1 MIWCRYETEQGLR
14 YGLVEGDEVSEIEGA
29 PWGEHTFT
37 GKKLPFASLRLAV
50 PVVPSTFYCAG
61 INYRDHV
68 IRMAAMRNE
77 EPVFPKQAD
86 IGYRANNA
94 LIPHGA
100 PIVIPADASD
110 EVQYEGEL
118 VAVFGKKARNVSKE
132 EALDYVFGWTIGNDI
147 SERIWQR
154 NDRTFWRSKNTDTF
168 KPMGPWIVTD
178 VDLDSMRTQV
188 RINGRVVEDFKT
200 ADMIFSAAT
209 FIHEVTKYNTIYPG
223 DVMWLGT
230 DGVPENIK
238 HGDTVDIEISGIG
251 VLSNPVIREGQ
262 DNTNAGR

>member
-1 MIWCRYETEQGLR
+1 MIWCRFQADGGPR
-14 YGLVEGDEVSEIEGA
+14 YGLVEGERVSEVNGSPFEGYTPA
-29 PWGEHTFT
+29 GRTHQLSAV
-37 GKKLPFASLRLAV
+37 KLLV
-50 PVVPSTFYCAG
+50 PVVPSTFFCAG

-68 IRMAAMRNE
+68 IRMAALSGR
-77 EPVFPKQAD
+77 EPVFPAQAD

-94 LIPHGA
+94 LIAHGE
-100 PIVIPADASD
+100 PIVIPKDASD

-118 VAVFGKKARNVSKE
+118 VAVFGKKARNVSRE
-132 EALDYVFGWTIGNDI
+132 DALDYVLGWTIGNDV
-147 SERIWQR
+147 SERVWQR

-178 VDLDSMRTQV
+178 VDLETMRTRV
-188 RINGRVVEDFKT
+188 RVNDRLVEDFKT
-200 ADMIFSAAT
+200 NDMIFSAQT

-238 HGDTVDIEISGIG
+238 HGDTVHIEITGIG
-251 VLSNPVIREGQ
+251 TLSNPVIRE
-262 DNTNAGR
+262 R

>member
-1 MIWCRYETEQGLR
+1 MIWCRYESADGAR
-14 YGLVEGDEVSEIEGA
+14 YGRVEGDNVSEIEGT
-29 PWGEHTFT
+29 PWGEHALT
-37 GKKLPFASLRLAV
+37 GRTRSMRDVRLLV
-50 PVVPSTFYCAG
+50 PVIPSTFYCAG

-94 LIPHGA
+94 LIAHGE

-132 EALDYVFGWTIGNDI
+132 EALDYVFGWTIGNDV
-147 SERIWQR
+147 SERVWQR

-168 KPMGPWIVTD
+168 KPMGPWIATD
-178 VDLDSMRTQV
+178 IDLDGMRTQV
-188 RINGRVVEDFKT
+188 RINGSVVEDFKT

-209 FIHEVTKYNTIYPG
+209 FISEVSKYNTIYPG

-238 HGDTVDIEISGIG
+238 HGDTVEVDISGIG
-251 VLSNPVIREGQ
+251 VLSNPVVREG
-262 DNTNAGR
+262 R

>member
-1 MIWCRYETEQGLR
+1 MIWCRFQAGETAR
-14 YGLVEGDEVSEIEGA
+14 YGVVEGDQVSEVDGS
-29 PWGEHTFT
+29 PFGDYTPT
-37 GKKLPFASLRLAV
+37 GRRYDLASVRLLV
-50 PVVPSTFYCAG
+50 PVIPSNFYCAG

-68 IRMAAMRNE
+68 IRMAALRGA
-77 EPVFPKQAD
+77 EPVFPTQAD

-94 LIPHGA
+94 LIAHGE
-100 PIVIPADASD
+100 PIVIPRDASE

-118 VAVFGKKARNVSKE
+118 VAVFGRQARNVSMQ
-132 EALDYVFGWTIGNDI
+132 EALDHVFGWTIGNDV
-147 SERIWQR
+147 SERVWQR

-178 VDLDSMRTQV
+178 PQLDGMRTRV
-188 RINGRVVEDFKT
+188 RIDGRLVEDFET
-200 ADMIFSAAT
+200 NNMIFSAAT

-238 HGDTVDIEISGIG
+238 HGDTVSIEITGIG
-251 VLSNPVIREGQ
+251 TLINPVVRE
-262 DNTNAGR
+262 A

>member
-1 MIWCRYETEQGLR
+1 MIWCRFQVGDAIR
-14 YGLVEGDEVSEIEGA
+14 YGLVEGDRVTEVEGS
-29 PWGEHTFT
+29 PFDEYSVT
-37 GKKLPFASLRLAV
+37 GRTHDLGAVKLLV
-50 PVVPSTFYCAG
+50 PVVPSTFFCAG

-68 IRMAAMRNE
+68 IRMAAMRNA
-77 EPVFPKQAD
+77 EPVFPTQAD

-94 LIPHGA
+94 LVAHGE
-100 PIVIPADASD
+100 PIVIPKDASE

-132 EALDYVFGWTIGNDI
+132 EALDYVLGWTIGNDV
-147 SERIWQR
+147 SERVWQR
-154 NDRTFWRSKNTDTF
+154 NDRTFWRSKNADTF

-178 VDLDSMRTQV
+178 VPLEGMRTKV
-188 RINGRVVEDFKT
+188 RVNDRLVEDFET
-200 ADMIFSAAT
+200 NNMIFSAAT

-238 HGDTVDIEISGIG
+238 HGDTVSIEITG
-251 VLSNPVIREGQ
+251 VGTLSNPVIRE
-262 DNTNAGR
+262 A

>member
-1 MIWCRYETEQGLR
+1 MIWCRFQVGDDAR
-14 YGLVEGDEVSEIEGA
+14 YGLVQGDTVTEYEGL
-29 PWGEHTFT
+29 PWADPTPT
-37 GKKLPFASLRLAV
+37 GRKHDIASVKLTV
-50 PVVPSTFYCAG
+50 PVIPSNFFCAG

-68 IRMAAMRNE
+68 RRMAAMRNV

-94 LIPHGA
+94 LIAHGEA
-100 PIVIPADASD
+100 IVIPADASD

-132 EALDYVFGWTIGNDI
+132 EALDYVFGWTIGNDV
-147 SERIWQR
+147 SERVWQA

-178 VDLDSMRTQV
+178 VDLDSMRTVV
-188 RINGRVVEDFKT
+188 RVNGRVVEDFKT

-238 HGDTVDIEISGIG
+238 HGDTVDIDISGIG
-251 VLSNPVIREGQ
+251 VLTNPVIREG
-262 DNTNAGR
+262 N

>member
-1 MIWCRYETEQGLR
+1 MIWCRFQAGGTAR
-14 YGLVEGDEVSEIEGA
+14 YGLVEGDQVSEVEGS
-29 PWGEHTFT
+29 PFNGYSLT
-37 GKKLPFASLRLAV
+37 GRTHELAAVKLLV

-68 IRMAAMRNE
+68 IRMAAMRGE
-77 EPVFPKQAD
+77 KPVFPSQAD

-94 LIPHGA
+94 LIAHGE
-100 PIVIPADASD
+100 PIVIPRDASE

-118 VAVFGKKARNVSKE
+118 VAVFGKKARHVSKE
-132 EALDYVFGWTIGNDI
+132 EALGCVLGWTIGNDV
-147 SERIWQR
+147 SERVWQR

-168 KPMGPWIVTD
+168 KPMGPWIVTE
-178 VDLDSMRTQV
+178 VDLESMRTRI
-188 RINGRVVEDFKT
+188 RINDRLVEDFKT
-200 ADMIFSAAT
+200 SDMIFSAAT

-238 HGDTVDIEISGIG
+238 HGDTVHIEISGIG
-251 VLSNPVIREGQ
+251 TLSNPVIRE
-262 DNTNAGR
+262 A

>member
-1 MIWCRYETEQGLR
+1 MIWCRFDAGEGPR
-14 YGLVEGDEVSEIEGA
+14 YGLVDGQSVREHAGI
-29 PWGEHTFT
+29 PWENPKPT
-37 GKKLPFASLRLAV
+37 GKTHQLASVNLLV
-50 PVVPSTFYCAG
+50 PVVPSTFFCAG

-68 IRMAAMRNE
+68 RRMAAMRNV

-94 LIPHGA
+94 LIAHGE

-132 EALDYVFGWTIGNDI
+132 DALDYVFGWTFGNDV
-147 SERIWQR
+147 SERVWQA

-168 KPMGPWIVTD
+168 KPMGPYIVTD
-178 VDLDSMRTQV
+178 VDLESMRTVV
-188 RINGRVVEDFKT
+188 RLNGRVVEDFKT
-200 ADMIFSAAT
+200 NDMIFSAAT
-209 FIHEVTKYNTIYPG
+209 FISEVTKYNTIYPG

-230 DGVPENIK
+230 DGVPENMK
-238 HGDTVDIEISGIG
+238 HGDTVEVDITGVG
-251 VLSNPVIREGQ
+251 VLSNPVVREGL
-262 DNTNAGR
+262 

>member
-1 MIWCRYETEQGLR
+1 MIWCRFDAGDGAL
-14 YGLVEGDEVSEIEGA
+14 YGIVEGETISAVNGSPFDAYEPG
-29 PWGEHTFT
+29 GRTFA
-37 GKKLPFASLRLAV
+37 LADVRLLV
-50 PVVPSTFYCAG
+50 PVIPSTFYCAG

-68 IRMAAMRNE
+68 RRMAAMRGE
-77 EPVFPKQAD
+77 QPVFPTQAD

-94 LIPHGA
+94 LIAHGEA
-100 PIVIPADASD
+100 IVIPRDASE

-132 EALDYVFGWTIGNDI
+132 EALDYVLGWTIGNDV
-147 SERIWQR
+147 SERVWQR

-178 VDLDSMRTQV
+178 VDLDSMRTIV
-188 RINGRVVEDFKT
+188 RINDRVVEDFRT

-209 FIHEVTKYNTIYPG
+209 FIHEVSKYNTIYPG

-238 HGDTVDIEISGIG
+238 HGDTVHVEITGIG
-251 VLSNPVIREGQ
+251 TLSNPVVREGS
-262 DNTNAGR
+262 

>member
-1 MIWCRYETEQGLR
+1 MIWCRFQAGETAR
-14 YGLVEGDEVSEIEGA
+14 YGVVEGDQVSEVDGS
-29 PWGEHTFT
+29 PFGDYTPT
-37 GKKLPFASLRLAV
+37 GRRYDLASVKLLV
-50 PVVPSTFYCAG
+50 PVIPSTFYCAG

-68 IRMAAMRNE
+68 IRMAALRGA
-77 EPVFPKQAD
+77 EPVFPTQAD

-94 LIPHGA
+94 LIAHGE
-100 PIVIPADASD
+100 PIVIPRDASE

-118 VAVFGKKARNVSKE
+118 VAVFGKQARNVSKE
-132 EALDYVFGWTIGNDI
+132 EALDYVFGWTIGNDV
-147 SERIWQR
+147 SERVWQR

-178 VDLDSMRTQV
+178 PELDGMRTRV
-188 RINGRVVEDFKT
+188 RINDRLVEDFET
-200 ADMIFSAAT
+200 NNMIFSAAT

-238 HGDTVDIEISGIG
+238 HGDTVSIEITGIG
-251 VLSNPVIREGQ
+251 TLTNPVIRE
-262 DNTNAGR
+262 T

>member
-1 MIWCRYETEQGLR
+1 MIWCRYETSDGPR
-14 YGLVEGDEVSEIEGA
+14 YGLVEGTTVSEIEGT
-29 PWGEHTFT
+29 PWGEHAFV
-37 GKKLPFASLRLAV
+37 GKKLPFADVKLLV
-50 PVVPSTFYCAG
+50 PVVPSNFYCAG

-68 IRMAAMRNE
+68 RRMAAMRNE

-94 LIPHGA
+94 LIAHGE
-100 PIVIPADASD
+100 PIVIPRDAS
-110 EVQYEGEL
+110 EQVQYEGEL

-132 EALDYVFGWTIGNDI
+132 DALDYVFGWTIGNDV
-147 SERIWQR
+147 SERVWQA

-178 VDLDSMRTQV
+178 ADLDSMRTVV
-188 RINGRVVEDFKT
+188 RLNGRVVEDFKT
-200 ADMIFSAAT
+200 NDMIFSAAT
-209 FIHEVTKYNTIYPG
+209 FISEVTKYNTIYPG

-238 HGDTVDIEISGIG
+238 HGDTVEVDISGVG
-251 VLSNPVIREGQ
+251 VLSNPVVREGQ
-262 DNTNAGR
+262 